1 MINQFFGSFRVI
13 GKANRIKSVKLLI
26 ILMLV
31 VLLELL
37 SIGLIVPI
45 LSGLFNT
52 EHNLAN
58 FDKIFIFSE
67 NFFPGHNQVIIF
79 ALLFLFVIT
88 FKIILLIYFDYITQK
103 YCREINVDICLKAY
117 SYFLYA
123 PWEEILSKDKKSLII
138 DNYVRWRVVDPL
150 LFLQTVRAVPT
161 AKTRL
166 DDIVYSELRQEL
178 GTHDMVE
185 IITENRELIMDKV
198 TIASNEETNKYGIE
212 VIDVRIRRVDLPREN
227 ESSIYARME
236 AERKRQAN
244 KFRSEGEEEAQKI
257 RAATDRDKTVIL
269 ANAYKEAQKIRGEGE
284 AKALDIYASS
294 FSKSPDFYEFTR
306 TLEAYE
312 KVIDEKTM
320 LVLPG
325 DSKLFKQLTK

>member
-1 MINQFFGSFRVI
+1 MKNYILILGTILAVFALSTIIIVDETEQIVILQF
-13 GKANRIKSVKLLI
+13 GKPVRTLNEPGLNWKLPAPFQTSNTFENR
-26 ILMLV
+26 
-31 VLLELL
+31 LLEYD
-37 SIGLIVPI
+37 VP
-45 LSGLFNT
+45 
-52 EHNLAN
+52 
-58 FDKIFIFSE
+58 
-67 NFFPGHNQVIIF
+67 P
-79 ALLFLFVIT
+79 
-88 FKIILLIYFDYITQK
+88 
-103 YCREINVDICLKAY
+103 
-117 SYFLYA
+117 
-123 PWEEILSKDKKSLII
+123 EEILSKDKKSLII
-138 DNYVRWRVVDPL
+138 DNYVRWRIVDPL

-198 TIASNEETNKYGIE
+198 TVASNEETSKYGIE
-212 VIDVRIRRVDLPREN
+212 VVDVRIRRVDLPREN

-269 ANAYKEAQKIRGEGE
+269 ANAYKKSQKIRGEGE